1 MKTKICLLIIVVA
14 NALGNVILRYGMQQV
29 GSIAS
34 YDPVRLIVSS
44 LRSLANPYVL
54 SGVGLLVIFFVAHM
68 IVLSWAD
75 LSYVLPMT
83 AVGYVLVTMVGWWWL
98 GEEVGAT
105 RWIGT
110 AVITAGVVLVGRTPV
125 TTTTNRSE

>member
-1 MKTKICLLIIVVA
+1 M
-14 NALGNVILRYGMQQV
+14 ILRYGMQRV

-54 SGVGLLVIFFVAHM
+54 AGVGLLVIFFVAHM

-83 AVGYVLVTMVGWWWL
+83 SAGYILVTLLGWWWL
-98 GEEVGAT
+98 GETVRPV
-105 RWIGT
+105 RWFGT
-110 AVITAGVVLVGRTPV
+110 VVITVGVILVGRTPAS
-125 TTTTNRSE
+125 TSQRE